1 MEVKWLG
8 HSCFRLK
15 GKAATIITDPYSP
28 QTGYK
33 LGKVTADI
41 VTMSHQHPGHNYLKG
56 ISGHPRAVKGP
67 GEYEIRE
74 VIIIGIAAFHDANQG
89 SSKGRNTVYLMEM
102 DEVSVCHL
110 GDLGHLLTDD
120 EVEELGEVDI
130 LILPVGGVSTI
141 DAATAAQV
149 VRQLDP
155 KVVIPMHY
163 QTPELDR
170 GLAPVDAF
178 LKEVGAKEVTPKTK
192 LLVTKSNL
200 PLTTQVVVLEH

>member
-1 MEVKWLG
+1 MEIKWLG
-8 HSCFRLK
+8 HSCFRLR

-28 QTGYK
+28 QLGYK

-56 ISGHPRAVKGP
+56 VGGHPRAVKGP
-67 GEYEIRE
+67 GEYEISE
-74 VIIIGIAAFHDANQG
+74 VIIIGIAAFHDASQG

-102 DEVSVCHL
+102 DEVSICHL
-110 GDLGHLLTDD
+110 GDLGHMLTDD

-130 LILPVGGVSTI
+130 LILPVGGLSTI

-178 LKEVGAKEVTPKTK
+178 LKEGGVKDVTPQSK

-200 PLTTQVVVLEH
+200 PLTTQVVVLEY